1 MCSNIMT
8 TSTPGTWTLLQ
19 QWWGSILLT
28 FPWLGFYFLKL
39 SWPLCTFCVN
49 AYVVVHAVPAW
60 PSAPHFDDFPFDR
73 ASETSKIWKAK
84 PAPVTTVG
92 TALLLLACLTLAS
105 PDKDFFL

>member
-1 MCSNIMT
+1 MPMSL
-8 TSTPGTWTLLQ
+8 STLLLLDLQ
-19 QWWGSILLT
+19 LLILMI
-28 FPWLGFYFLKL
+28 
-39 SWPLCTFCVN
+39 
-49 AYVVVHAVPAW
+49 
-60 PSAPHFDDFPFDR
+60 FPFDR